1 MYGRKILF
9 MFSFFSDGKILSDFT
24 GMFVVWLFSVGEK
37 PQIVYRIG
45 SMMVFM
51 SFIFSPEMA
60 LSTDFVL
67 LRLMA
72 T

>member
-1 MYGRKILF
+1 

-24 GMFVVWLFSVGEK
+24 GMFVVGLFSVGVKK

-67 LRLMA
+67 FRLMA

>member
-1 MYGRKILF
+1 
-9 MFSFFSDGKILSDFT
+9 MFSFFSDGKILSDFK
-24 GMFVVWLFSVGEK
+24 GMFVVGLFSVGVKK

-60 LSTDFVL
+60 LSTAFVL

>member
-1 MYGRKILF
+1 
-9 MFSFFSDGKILSDFT
+9 MFSFFSDVKILSDFT
-24 GMFVVWLFSVGEK
+24 GEMFVVWLFSVGVKK

-60 LSTDFVL
+60 LSTAFVL
-67 LRLMA
+67 FRLMA

>member
-37 PQIVYRIG
+37 TSDCLSHRFDDG
-45 SMMVFM
+45 FHVFY
-51 SFIFSPEMA
+51 FSPEMA